1 MPRPLAQN
9 ALMKPLVALAVPG
22 MYLVYKYN
30 QYKRQQQEASR
41 RKAAEK
47 ELLQLNYKIDK
58 LLNKLDEHEPEMAMT
73 QEEECVICVHAK
85 ATMQTF
91 PCGHRVVCRKC
102 FVKTIQVA
110 VSQRLLPLRCV
121 VCRAKILR
129 LRQARDVPFPTSVSQ
144 YSMTAASSRCMPTS
158 ISLYSFGSGSS
169 GISGIS
175 NVSSASSNS
184 GGSYYSTGIRGK
196 FSRQIPTGGCNSVS
210 GGNKR
215 LQGKKVSSKSGAR
228 SKEPLKGLPQIHID
242 EYREIPCRPPPVSR
256 PPRVHIRENKVAP
269 QESLGRLPT
278 IKEYTEF
285 ISDKEFEK
293 EKSSSTRIRCAQK
306 LVSQIEHHHHGI
318 IPQQQQRIRSP
329 RGTTSSSSSL
339 STAPSQARSHITVAV
354 TSTTTASGTPRG
366 TNNRTSSSSSRVV
379 PPTARVLPRS
389 PSTSSGSSSRGGTCS
404 SDRKSHSGATMG
416 RRESSSSAISLR
428 SNVSH
433 GSLSSVRSSASVKSG
448 SSARS
453 GSASLRGS
461 VSSSRH
467 GGPSPAKKNS
477 SSSSG
482 KNASTPAKSSD
493 SNNKSSSSS
502 RKDSEGKGVRRKDA
516 ADGKGG
522 GNDKRGKTNKGESK
536 IKALKK
542 RFEGKEYHR
551 LQ

>member
-30 QYKRQQQEASR
+30 QYKRQQQEANR

-144 YSMTAASSRCMPTS
+144 YSMTAAAAMAASSRCMPTS

-210 GGNKR
+210 GNKR

-228 SKEPLKGLPQIHID
+228 SKEPLIKGLPQIHID
-242 EYREIPCRPPPVSR
+242 EYREIPCRPAPVSR

-293 EKSSSTRIRCAQK
+293 EKSSSTRIR
-306 LVSQIEHHHHGI
+306 
-318 IPQQQQRIRSP
+318 
-329 RGTTSSSSSL
+329 
-339 STAPSQARSHITVAV
+339 
-354 TSTTTASGTPRG
+354 
-366 TNNRTSSSSSRVV
+366 
-379 PPTARVLPRS
+379 
-389 PSTSSGSSSRGGTCS
+389 
-404 SDRKSHSGATMG
+404 
-416 RRESSSSAISLR
+416 
-428 SNVSH
+428 
-433 GSLSSVRSSASVKSG
+433 
-448 SSARS
+448 
-453 GSASLRGS
+453 
-461 VSSSRH
+461 
-467 GGPSPAKKNS
+467 
-477 SSSSG
+477 
-482 KNASTPAKSSD
+482 
-493 SNNKSSSSS
+493 
-502 RKDSEGKGVRRKDA
+502 
-516 ADGKGG
+516 
-522 GNDKRGKTNKGESK
+522 
-536 IKALKK
+536 AL
-542 RFEGKEYHR
+542 
-551 LQ
+551 